1 MGVFPR
7 GCSFIDWSAP
17 DRPER
22 DRIRYGEPAL
32 RHKCLI
38 RRKCFGLEEAIRV
51 VRVDPGDDRAAAVLC
66 DLEKACG
73 GVRPV
78 RAQPQQVQL
87 QRNIPFLR
95 SQTQPFHFPPV
106 DRFGAGKLNQIRV
119 RQIGIQPGIQSCNA
133 LVYINFQNLRII
145 RWLIDINTVD
155 LVVDI
160 VLTEQQIVDGILR
173 DARKQIVKKPG
184 IILRLVANQNLD
196 AAGVF
201 CLERQ
206 KRLDIVV

>member
-1 MGVFPR
+1 M
-7 GCSFIDWSAP
+7 
-17 DRPER
+17 
-22 DRIRYGEPAL
+22 
-32 RHKCLI
+32 
-38 RRKCFGLEEAIRV
+38 
-51 VRVDPGDDRAAAVLC
+51 
-66 DLEKACG
+66 
-73 GVRPV
+73 
-78 RAQPQQVQL
+78 
-87 QRNIPFLR
+87 
-95 SQTQPFHFPPV
+95 
-106 DRFGAGKLNQIRV
+106 
-119 RQIGIQPGIQSCNA
+119 RQIGTQPGIQSCNA

-145 RWLIDINTVD
+145 RWLIDINTID

>member
-1 MGVFPR
+1 MFPR

-51 VRVDPGDDRAAAVLC
+51 VHVDPGDDRVAASFC
-66 DLEKACG
+66 DMKKLRRRVRT
-73 GVRPV
+73 VRPQ
-78 RAQPQQVQL
+78 AQQIQF
-87 QRNIPFLR
+87 QRNVPFLCG
-95 SQTQPFHFPPV
+95 QTQPFHFPPV
-106 DRFGAGKLNQIRV
+106 ERFGAGKLNQIRV

-145 RWLIDINTVD
+145 RWLIDINTID